1 MQDGAVTINQVVW
14 VGIIEKL
21 TSEQRFQGKEE
32 VGHAD
37 LPRGEA
43 FRAEGRA

>member
-1 MQDGAVTINQVVW
+1 MRQVVTTNRVVW

-21 TSEQRFQGKEE
+21 MSERRSQGKEE

-37 LPRGEA
+37 LSSGEA
-43 FRAEGRA
+43 F